1 MAEPNNEQVKSR
13 RDALRERM
21 LARNPELNVED
32 PEAMSG
38 DISDYLDE
46 LDGQIGEYRGREE
59 KLTNMMNSDPRS
71 AHFLSSWANGDDPV
85 MALVRLFGEDIRTIL
100 DDPDSEASQELA
112 RREAEGQANQAAS
125 DENIESTKAIL
136 AKWKETRGVSNDEA
150 NEVIDRM
157 QTVLENAQN
166 GIVDEETFDL
176 FRNGLRH
183 DEDVEVAAQ
192 DAEVRGRNAKIDERL
207 RKRSAGDG
215 TAALDGK
222 NGSAS
227 RPAGPD
233 LGALGRMSG
242 NEDIYSRGGEKR
254 TRRS

>member
-1 MAEPNNEQVKSR
+1 
-13 RDALRERM
+13 LRERM
-21 LARNPELNVED
+21 LARNPELNVDD
-32 PEAMSG
+32 PEAYSG
-38 DISDYLDE
+38 GISDYLDE

-112 RREAEGQANQAAS
+112 RLSAEGQASQAAS
-125 DENIESTKAIL
+125 DENIENTKAVL
-136 AKWKETRGVSNDEA
+136 AKWKKANGVSDDEA

-157 QTVLENAQN
+157 QTVLDNAQN

-176 FRNGLRH
+176 FRKGLRH

-192 DAEVRGRNAKIDERL
+192 DAEVKGRNAKIDERL
-207 RKRSAGDG
+207 RKRNAGDG

-222 NGSAS
+222 NGRGS

-233 LGALGRMSG
+233 LGALGRIG
-242 NEDIYSRGGEKR
+242 DNEDIYSRGGEKR